1 MPNASIT
8 ESQNIQ
14 SWKGPLRIKSPAST
28 QDYTKSQSFDRLHY
42 SNAPWTAAVLCHD
55 HCPGEPV
62 QCLTTHPLTKS
73 LFLTPNLTVPWHSSM
88 LFPWVLLLSLVSTS
102 TSPSPCENKCLILL
116 TTKSTVQYPPEILH
130 HFYLFCIISSDMILQ
145 EQYL

>member
-8 ESQNIQ
+8 EPQNIQ

-88 LFPWVLLLSLVSTS
+88 LFPWALSPSPESRVQSYPSIPLMRSCRLLWGLSASSAPGWANQETSVTPHTPCSLNPLLSL
-102 TSPSPCENKCLILL
+102 
-116 TTKSTVQYPPEILH
+116 
-130 HFYLFCIISSDMILQ
+130 
-145 EQYL
+145 